1 MQTENST
8 GVMPIAD
15 HAQPPPSVVQ
25 LRINASGTILCELVA
40 GLPFD
45 LLRVSVR
52 EAFAATNDKHRGQ
65 TVRLDIGRRDFDLFD
80 LRRIVNMIKDEFGV
94 QVTGLNCPSEAL
106 AKFAERELK
115 IRVHASQ
122 VAFSPEPV
130 TAPRALDGPPVRAA
144 DAVLDVPDERQT
156 EATELVSPPD
166 EAEPGETGGDRSHT
180 IHGTIRSGAVVRH
193 TGDVHIFGDV
203 NPGAQIFAG
212 GSVFVYGTLK
222 GLASAG
228 SRGGMDAIIL
238 AFDMRPSQ
246 LRIGKVIQIP
256 TQIADRPLRYTPE
269 VAWVS
274 GGSIV
279 IEAYRGRHPHQREA

>member
-1 MQTENST
+1 MHTENST

-15 HAQPPPSVVQ
+15 PSQTLPSVVQ
-25 LRINASGTILCELVA
+25 LRINASGTLLCELVP

-45 LLRVSVR
+45 QLRVAVR
-52 EAFAATNDKHRGQ
+52 ETFAATSEKHRGQ

-80 LRRIVNMIKDEFGV
+80 LRRIVNLIKDEFGV

-115 IRVHASQ
+115 IRVHASHVTFAPDT
-122 VAFSPEPV
+122 VAPARMP
-130 TAPRALDGPPVRAA
+130 DGPPVRAS

-156 EATELVSPPD
+156 EATELVSAPD
-166 EAEPGETGGDRSHT
+166 ETEPGDATGERSHT
-180 IHGTIRSGAVVRH
+180 IHGTVRSGAVVRH
-193 TGDVHIFGDV
+193 SGDVHIFGDV
-203 NPGAQIFAG
+203 NPGAQILAG
-212 GSVFVYGTLK
+212 GSVFIYGTLK

-228 SRGGMDAIIL
+228 SRGDMEAIIL

-256 TQIADRPLRYTPE
+256 TQIPDRPSRYTPE
-269 VAWVS
+269 VAWIS